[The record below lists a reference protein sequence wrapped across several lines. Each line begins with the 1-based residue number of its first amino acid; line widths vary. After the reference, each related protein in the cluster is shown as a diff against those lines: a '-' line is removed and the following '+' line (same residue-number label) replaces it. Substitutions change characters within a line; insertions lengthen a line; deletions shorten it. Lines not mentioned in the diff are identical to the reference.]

1 MRDEIELKKQKNKTA
16 QIKTNPNLMN

>member
-16 QIKTNPNLMN
+16 HIKANPNLMN